1 MSFSGWPSD
10 AIDFYEGL
18 EADNSKTYWNEN
30 KAVYENAVLRPMV
43 ELLADL
49 APEFGAGRVFR
60 PYRDVRFSADKVP
73 YKTSIAASLELGGYI
88 QLSVEGLGAGCG
100 MWMMAPD
107 QLERYR
113 QAVVAESTGQA
124 LTDLLSVLRDAGIE
138 AGGHDVLKT
147 APRGYPKDHPRST
160 CCATR
165 VSSAGSNGRRGRG
178 WARRGPRS
186 ASSSSCGRRGRSTA
200 GSTPTSA
207 RRRSNSRAGARRPRG
222 TPRLFGPRPL
232 ETERHDDRSR

>member
-1 MSFSGWPSD
+1 MGFSGWPSE

-30 KAVYENAVLRPMV
+30 KSVYENAVLRPMT

-60 PYRDVRFSADKVP
+60 PYRDVRFSADKAP

-88 QLSVEGLGAGCG
+88 QLSAEGLGAGCG

-113 QAVVAESTGQA
+113 QAVAADSTGQSLA
-124 LTDLLSVLRDAGIE
+124 DLLSVLRDAGIE

-147 APRGYPKDHPRST
+147 APRGYPKDHSRIDLLRNKGVISWKQWPPGAWLGKAGAEKRIVEFLRASRPLNSWLEGNVGPST
-160 CCATR
+160 LEQQ
-165 VSSAGSNGRRGRG
+165 GRR
-178 WARRGPRS
+178 
-186 ASSSSCGRRGRSTA
+186 
-200 GSTPTSA
+200 
-207 RRRSNSRAGARRPRG
+207 
-222 TPRLFGPRPL
+222 
-232 ETERHDDRSR
+232 